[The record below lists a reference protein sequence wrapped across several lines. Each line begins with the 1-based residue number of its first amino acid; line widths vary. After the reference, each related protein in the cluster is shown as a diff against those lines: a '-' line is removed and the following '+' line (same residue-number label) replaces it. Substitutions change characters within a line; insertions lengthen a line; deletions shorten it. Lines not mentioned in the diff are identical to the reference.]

1 MASKE
6 ECDQYA
12 AELTRRFDELVQWAM
27 TNWPKPETPL
37 LSSDFGEGRREIG
50 QIVGP
55 KLGDAD
61 GNDTLPRPAF
71 GDDDDGQYRNVTPM
85 PWP

>member
-12 AELTRRFDELVQWAM
+12 AELTRRFDEMVQWAI
-27 TNWPKPETPL
+27 TNWPASSYPL
-37 LSSDFGEGRREIG
+37 LSSDFSESRREIA
-50 QIVGP
+50 QIIGS
-55 KLGDAD
+55 KLGEGEAADNATPGSPPDAAPYVD
-61 GNDTLPRPAF
+61 MN
-71 GDDDDGQYRNVTPM
+71 PM

>member
-12 AELTRRFDELVQWAM
+12 AELTRRFDDMVQWAM
-27 TNWPKPETPL
+27 ANWPKQSFPL
-37 LSSDFGEGRREIG
+37 VSSDFSESRREIAHIIG
-50 QIVGP
+50 S
-55 KLGDAD
+55 KLGDAED
-61 GNDTLPRPAF
+61 AGDTSASTTESAPYI
-71 GDDDDGQYRNVTPM
+71 DMNPM

>member
-12 AELTRRFDELVQWAM
+12 AELTRRFDELVQWAI
-27 TNWPKPETPL
+27 TNWPATAYPL
-37 LSSDFGEGRREIG
+37 LSSDFSESRREIA
-50 QIVGP
+50 QIVGS
-55 KLGDAD
+55 KLGEGEAADNAASGNTPDAAPYVD
-61 GNDTLPRPAF
+61 MN
-71 GDDDDGQYRNVTPM
+71 PM